1 MLNVEKCF
9 TILRCLGNVKTM
21 PLGTF
26 TKTVWVVGAEV
37 EQKFVVVPDKNIEDD
52 ILLGFDIAS
61 RFRVTLDEKAFT
73 FKKVPARPDN
83 RHNQL
88 YNFVENKNNLG
99 VFEQF
104 TITSQLNFQTSVL
117 YKCGS

>member
-1 MLNVEKCF
+1 MFYYIAMSRKCKNNAAGY
-9 TILRCLGNVKTM
+9 IYENRVGRWSW
-21 PLGTF
+21 GR
-26 TKTVWVVGAEV
+26 TKI
-37 EQKFVVVPDKNIEDD
+37 FVVPDKNIEDD
-52 ILLGFDIAS
+52 TLLGFDIAS